1 MPFVA
6 MVLAVW
12 LALQA
17 PLLAARPY
25 SQPIAGDAR
34 VVYRLAWVVPGAL
47 LRSGAVVV
55 DGNHLASDD
64 PHDQTAVRSVYQAL
78 RRKYGVG
85 AVLNLRSESAEDQAA
100 ALAAGMRFER
110 LPIEDGHAPSPDQV
124 ERFFR
129 FIRTARTRHEVAL
142 WHCAGGI
149 GRTGV
154 LAAMLRVADGWST
167 KDAAAEMFQMG
178 LSYPQAQEHLPALNA
193 FAEALHQAP
202 YYPPDWPSGRRSAYD
217 YRAVAPT
224 IRRLATP

>member
-1 MPFVA
+1 VPFVA
-6 MVLAVW
+6 IFLALW
-12 LALQA
+12 LAFQA
-17 PLLAARPY
+17 PLQAARPY

-64 PHDQTAVRSVYQAL
+64 PHDQEVVRSVYRAL
-78 RRKYGVG
+78 KRKYRVG
-85 AVLNLRSESAEDQAA
+85 AVLNLRSESAEDRAA
-100 ALAAGMRFER
+100 ALETGMRYER
-110 LPIEDGHAPSPDQV
+110 LPIEDGHAPTPEQV

-129 FIRTARTRHEVAL
+129 FVRTARARHEVAL

-178 LSYPQAQEHLPALNA
+178 LSFAQAQEHLPALNA

-202 YYPPDWPSGRRSAYD
+202 YYPPDWPYGRRSLYD
-217 YRAVAPT
+217 YRAVVPV
-224 IRRLATP
+224 IKRLATP